1 MKIANE
7 RTTNESILADI
18 LELNKNTRIAKNPK
32 MNPKL

>member
-7 RTTNESILADI
+7 RTINDKSVADI

-32 MNPKL
+32 INAKL